1 MKIAFFFLI
10 LLVTSPA
17 VAAGDDVGRYQAIA
31 LPRTESTSYTS
42 VMILDTKEGH
52 LWQWTSQ
59 PSIGQTPGGVYL
71 RYLGKLKPGKAIGEV
86 IEKWQP

>member
-1 MKIAFFFLI
+1 MKTALFFLM
-10 LLVTSPA
+10 LLVTSSA
-17 VAAGDDVGRYQAIA
+17 VVAGDDIGRYQAIA

-52 LWQWTSQ
+52 LWAWTSQ
-59 PSIGQTPGGVYL
+59 PNIGETRGGVYL
-71 RYLGKLKPGKAIGEV
+71 RYLGKVRPGKAIGEV